1 MAQDP
6 ILPSLLTVGGQVSTG
21 CANRTES
28 LIGVS
33 LWTQMDTVANHEV
46 FTGHVNHVPGLD
58 GARASNRWLLLPARS
73 EPHSSGAQLRRVG
86 VTGDSE
92 PLSGSQAS
100 L

>member
-6 ILPSLLTVGGQVSTG
+6 ILPSLLTVGGRVSTG
-21 CANRTES
+21 CANRTGS

-46 FTGHVNHVPGLD
+46 FTGHVNRVPGLN
-58 GARASNRWLLLPARS
+58 GASTSKRSLLLPARC
-73 EPHSSGAQLRRVG
+73 EPRSSGAWLRRVG